1 MDNARTDTESVLLA
15 GVGEPPTTRNMLQ
28 PGEAFARMIE
38 ELELGE
44 WALHR
49 WAVDLGISDD
59 EMFIEVD
66 RRLHHSAAA

>member
-1 MDNARTDTESVLLA
+1 MDNARTDTESALLA
-15 GVGEPPTTRNMLQ
+15 GVGEPPPTHTMLQ